1 MTTPLR
7 RAREQRKL
15 TIQQVA
21 VSVDI
26 DPGNLSRIERGI
38 QVPSKA
44 LAEKLSQA
52 YGGAV
57 SETEIIYPERFSPSP
72 SPGQRFAP
80 ESAPGVAGGEVPSSE
95 VGKGGAGAHGVH
107 R

>member
-15 TIQQVA
+15 TIQQLA
-21 VSVDI
+21 TAADM

-38 QVPSKA
+38 QVPSKG

-52 YGGAV
+52 LDGAV
-57 SETEIIYPERFSPSP
+57 SEIEIIYPERFAFEPSP
-72 SPGQRFAP
+72 NDEGA
-80 ESAPGVAGGEVPSSE
+80 
-95 VGKGGAGAHGVH
+95 AGAPAPRCGATPPAEADQRASGADVAHG
-107 R
+107 